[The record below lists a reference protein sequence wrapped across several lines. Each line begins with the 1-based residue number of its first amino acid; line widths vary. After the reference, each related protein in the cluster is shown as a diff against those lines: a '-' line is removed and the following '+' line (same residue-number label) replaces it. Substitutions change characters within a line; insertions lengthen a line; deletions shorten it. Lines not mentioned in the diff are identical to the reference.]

1 MWFIE
6 HIKMLCKAAQNKDHI
21 ATQPL
26 LVMSVLYMDSY
37 SLGAILSKLIKSSL
51 GIPRRSSQ

>member
-21 ATQPL
+21 ATQLL
-26 LVMSVLYMDSY
+26 LVMSVLYMDNY
-37 SLGAILSKLIKSSL
+37 SLEAILSKVIKSSL
-51 GIPRRSSQ
+51 GISRGSSQ

>member
-6 HIKMLCKAAQNKDHI
+6 HIKMLRKAAQNNDHI

-26 LVMSVLYMDSY
+26 LVMSVLYMDNY
-37 SLGAILSKLIKSSL
+37 FLEAILSKVIKSSL
-51 GIPRRSSQ
+51 GISRGSSQ